1 MLISLLRTVGSTGRT
16 AVLTMITMRSAAAA
30 LRALAI
36 VLLFPVLSGLFS
48 SAPVVPAGWTA
59 AVVAAALAA
68 VATAR
73 VAERATL
80 QASQKASA
88 GLAITLTEHA
98 ATLPTGWFDGLD
110 QAELADLLTD
120 GSTATR
126 GLLRL
131 PLAVVVTNLAL
142 TVTGVVLLLFV
153 LPWAALALAVAMA
166 AMFLGEC
173 VIAGPL
179 NRASA
184 ASLVARRAA
193 AADLVEYAQAQS
205 VLRAF
210 GGPRAGSGRVLRTLV
225 GTSLYPAVVTGLV
238 LGTVVVVGVAG
249 GTDPARLVTATVLL
263 SVAGATMM
271 PFIRA
276 WHFMLEQG
284 EIFRR
289 AERVLAVEPLPEPA
303 HPATAHGGTIRFED
317 VSFGYQEG
325 ADVLR
330 GVDFEVETG
339 LTALVGASGAGKTT
353 VLRLVSRAWD
363 PRSGRITLGG
373 ADLRDLGTARTLDQ
387 VSIVFQDVYLIA
399 GTLRENVLMAQP
411 EASQAELDA
420 AARAAALDTVVS
432 QLPEGWHTRVG
443 ERGATLSGGQRQR
456 VSIARALLK
465 DARVLLLDE
474 SAAALDGETEERIS
488 SVVRE
493 MARDRTV
500 LMVTHRLST
509 ARDAD
514 SILVLDRGR
523 VVERGDHEELLARQG
538 TYAQLWAAAEGPAAD
553 ATASG
558 GPDAAAD
565 PGDGLATAAEDMYE
579 RSGGK
584 R

>member
-1 MLISLLRTVGSTGRT
+1 
-16 AVLTMITMRSAAAA
+16 
-30 LRALAI
+30 

-210 GGPRAGSGRVLRTLV
+210 GGPRAGSGRVLRTLDDLTSAKRRSVNILLV